1 MAESCFLRTFYLHP
15 VFGSRSKWT
24 QSFAVQ
30 RLEELGENNNEG
42 EGEPQ
47 TPVRR
52 RRGAGGAE
60 ERKKLHEIPPV
71 LLLTVERD
79 WGLDKHAVDFERV
92 LEKNGIDVRRKVI
105 MGLNHFNTISA
116 VGRPGHVA
124 EEVMDL
130 IANWALG
137 LHSHDIKNEYQ

>member
-1 MAESCFLRTFYLHP
+1 MTESCLLQTFYLHP
-15 VFGSRSKWT
+15 VFGHRSKWS

-30 RLEELGENNNEG
+30 RLEELGKKKRAG

-47 TPVRR
+47 TPLRR
-52 RRGAGGAE
+52 RKGVGGAE
-60 ERKKLHEIPPV
+60 EKEKLHEIPPV

-79 WGLDKHAVDFERV
+79 WGLDEHAVDFERI
-92 LEKNGIDVRRKVI
+92 LEKNGVHVRRKVV

-130 IANWALG
+130 VANWALG
-137 LHSHDIKNEYQ
+137 VDSHDGKNENE